1 MSIAIRCHTCHLI
14 SIWLLTID
22 VLSIENI
29 LAALAVL
36 ANGAQ
41 ELGQSIANIQRLINV
56 LTKRASRKSK
66 SSENSVFGSPE
77 GRGECWLIKILSGR
91 PFLGGIKPLQC

>member
-1 MSIAIRCHTCHLI
+1 MSIALRCHTCHLI
-14 SIWLLTID
+14 HIWLLTID

-41 ELGQSIANIQRLINV
+41 ELGQSIVNIQRLINV
-56 LTKRASRKSK
+56 LTKRASRKNK
-66 SSENSVFGSPE
+66 SSENSDFGSPE
-77 GRGECWLIKILSGR
+77 GRGSVG
-91 PFLGGIKPLQC
+91 